1 MIVYK
6 DECVCCGLPC
16 LGRSCSLRHTPHFY
30 CDICREELV
39 ETEIAYC
46 DDDYIECI
54 NCHEEEEKEQQSDKE
69 DWID

>member
-1 MIVYK
+1 MIIYT
-6 DECVCCGLPC
+6 DECVDCGLPC
-16 LGRSCSLRHTPHFY
+16 LGSGCPLRNIPHYY

-54 NCHEEEEKEQQSDKE
+54 NCHKEEEQQSDKE